1 MKQFEAFRLDSANG
15 CLWHDGVPIDL
26 PPKQFA
32 ILNFLVENPGR
43 LITHDELLDKLWPE
57 TFVQPQVL
65 RTYVLELRKVLGDEA
80 GNPRFIQTMPK
91 RGYRFV
97 ASVTDS
103 NQPVSASISGA
114 SQSSASAAHA
124 VSPGFVNRTR
134 ELALLRAEFAR
145 IGQNDEGKRR
155 VVFITGEAGIGK
167 TALVDFFCRQL
178 PTGTVVAR
186 GECVPGVGARE
197 EYYPV
202 NEALGHLCTSAVG
215 EEACRILARMAPA
228 WLAHIGRQPEAPEA
242 SSAQPPPEARMPGD
256 LCAALEEISRTKP
269 LVLVFEDLHWADA
282 ATLNLLAALARRRAP
297 AHLLVLVTFRPRS
310 IALGAPL
317 RALKHDMLVHK
328 HCSEVALEPFPRSA
342 VASLIMAELHQS
354 TLPPGLSEFVHH
366 HSEGNPLFAIAIVEH
381 LIAQQILV
389 SSGENGAAH
398 YEIRSPLHNL
408 ASEVPGKLAEMVE
421 LEIERLGPDVK
432 ELLEA
437 GSLLNIAFPAWA
449 VAAAVG
455 CDAAEVEERCDA
467 MARNLHFVERAGE
480 DELPGGAHSAFY
492 VFAHEVY
499 REVLYQRQSAA
510 RRSQRHVRIAERLA
524 QLFKGREADVA
535 REMAMHYEA
544 AGEMKRAAQALRA
557 AATHAADRNA
567 QFEAAELNDRAAQI
581 EARV

>member
-1 MKQFEAFRLDSANG
+1 MKQFDAFRLDSANG
-15 CLWHDGVPIDL
+15 CLWRDGVQIDL
-26 PPKQFA
+26 PPKPFA

-65 RTYVLELRKVLGDEA
+65 RTYVLELRKVLGDQA
-80 GNPRFIQTMPK
+80 GNPRFIRTLPK

-97 ASVTDS
+97 ATVTEA
-103 NQPVSASISGA
+103 QEPVTASSGGA
-114 SQSSASAAHA
+114 SHSSAPAASAAT
-124 VSPGFVNRTR
+124 PGFVNRTR
-134 ELALLRAEFAR
+134 ELAFLGAEFDRVA
-145 IGQNDEGKRR
+145 QGKRR

-178 PTGTVVAR
+178 PSGTVVAR

-202 NEALGHLCTSAVG
+202 NEALGHLCTSAAA
-215 EEACRILARMAPA
+215 EEICRILARMAPA
-228 WLAHIGRQPEAPEA
+228 WLVPIGGQPEPPQP
-242 SSAQPPPEARMPGD
+242 SVVQPPAQARMPGD
-256 LCAALEEISRTKP
+256 LCAALEEISRTTP

-317 RALKHDMLVHK
+317 RALKHDLLVRK
-328 HCSEVALEPFPRSA
+328 LCIEAALAPFPKSA
-342 VASLIMAELHQS
+342 VASLIMEELHQS
-354 TLPPGLSEFVHH
+354 ALPPGLSEFVHH

-389 SSGENGAAH
+389 NSAQNGAAC

-408 ASEVPGKLAEMVE
+408 SSEVPGKLAEMVE
-421 LEIERLGPDVK
+421 LEIERLAPGVK

-437 GSLLNIAFPAWA
+437 GSLLNVAFPAWA

-455 CDAAEVEERCDA
+455 CDPAEVEERCDA
-467 MARNLHFVERAGE
+467 MARDLHFVERAGE
-480 DELPGGAHSAFY
+480 DELPGGARSAFY

-499 REVLYQRQSAA
+499 RDVLYQRQSAA
-510 RRSQRHVRIAERLA
+510 RRAQRHVRIAERLA

-535 REMAMHYEA
+535 REMAMHFEA

-567 QFEAAELNDRAAQI
+567 HLEAAELNDRAAQI

>member
-15 CLWHDGVPIDL
+15 CLYHDGAQIDL

-103 NQPVSASISGA
+103 REPVTASVSGA
-114 SQSSASAAHA
+114 SHASAPAAQA
-124 VSPGFVNRTR
+124 VSPGFVNRTK
-134 ELALLRAEFAR
+134 ELALLGAEFGR
-145 IGQNDEGKRR
+145 IGQGGQGKRR

-178 PTGTVVAR
+178 PAGTVVAR

-202 NEALGHLCTSAVG
+202 NEALGHLCISAAA
-215 EEACRILARMAPA
+215 EEACRILARMAPS
-228 WLAHIGRQPEAPEA
+228 WLAHIGRQPEPTEPT
-242 SSAQPPPEARMPGD
+242 SAQPPPETRMPGD

-310 IALGAPL
+310 IAPSHPL
-317 RALKHDMLVHK
+317 RALKHDMLVHN
-328 HCSEVALEPFPRSA
+328 HCTEVALEPFPRSA

-381 LIAQQILV
+381 LVAQQILV

-421 LEIERLGPDVK
+421 LEIERLSPDVK

-437 GSLLNIAFPAWA
+437 GSLLNVAFPAWA
-449 VAAAVG
+449 VAAAVD

>member
-1 MKQFEAFRLDSANG
+1 MKQFDSFRLDSASG
-15 CLWHDGVPIDL
+15 CLWHDGEEIDL

-32 ILNFLVENPGR
+32 ILSFLVENPGR

-80 GNPRFIQTMPK
+80 GNPRFIQTLPK

-97 ASVTDS
+97 ASVTE
-103 NQPVSASISGA
+103 
-114 SQSSASAAHA
+114 SQDPASAPASSGTA
-124 VSPGFVNRTR
+124 APPPLAGSAGFVNRTR
-134 ELALLRAEFAR
+134 ELALLGAEFDR
-145 IGQNDEGKRR
+145 IAQGDQGKRR
-155 VVFITGEAGIGK
+155 VVFVTGEAGIGK

-178 PTGTVVAR
+178 PPGTVVAR

-202 NEALGHLCTSAVG
+202 NEALGHLCASGAA
-215 EEACRILARMAPA
+215 EELCRILARMAPA
-228 WLAHIGRQPEAPEA
+228 WLAHIGRQPETPEA
-242 SSAQPPPEARMPGD
+242 SAVQQSPEARMPGE
-256 LCAALEEISRTKP
+256 LCAALEEISRDRP
-269 LVLVFEDLHWADA
+269 LVLVFEDLHWSDS

-310 IALGAPL
+310 IAPGHPL
-317 RALKHDMLVHK
+317 RALKHDMLVRK
-328 HCSEVALEPFPRSA
+328 LCTEAALEPFPKSA
-342 VASLIMAELHQS
+342 MASLIMGELHQS

-366 HSEGNPLFAIAIVEH
+366 HSEGNPLFANAIVEH

-389 SSGENGAAH
+389 ISGENGAAH
-398 YEIRSPLHNL
+398 YEIRSPLNTL
-408 ASEVPGKLAEMVE
+408 DSEVPGKLAEMVE
-421 LEIERLGPDVK
+421 LEIERLAPDAK

-437 GSLLNIAFPAWA
+437 GSLLNVAFPAWA
-449 VAAAVG
+449 VAAAVD
-455 CDAAEVEERCDA
+455 CEAAEVEERCDA
-467 MARNLHFVERAGE
+467 MARDLHFVERAGE
-480 DELPGGAHSAFY
+480 DELPGGARSAFY

-510 RRSQRHVRIAERLA
+510 RRAQRHVRIAERLA

-544 AGEMKRAAQALRA
+544 AGELKRAAQALRA
-557 AATHAADRNA
+557 AATHAADRSA
-567 QFEAAELNDRAAQI
+567 HFEAVELNDRAAQI